1 MPGFDA
7 RLASG
12 YDPMNQTHWSRV
24 WIAFLAGCIAAFQ
37 IGKSF
42 ASLSL
47 IIDELELN
55 LIQAGLILSLF
66 SLIAACA
73 GAGFGLL
80 SDRIG
85 HLRMALCGLLISA
98 GGAFL
103 GATAASVE
111 LLLLSRLIEG
121 FGFILAIVALPSL
134 ISGSASD
141 RDRPLAMGLWGAFM
155 PAGIGASMLITP
167 LLLQWHGW
175 RGLWN
180 DMGIVIVVW
189 GIVLY
194 LAFRGAGDKSGI
206 RLGVADFVAN
216 VMRLGPLLVV
226 AGFICYSSLYQSLTA
241 FLPTILATEYGV
253 TLAGSAQ
260 LGALVVAANIVGN
273 VGAGWL
279 IGRGAV
285 PWKLLVFAFIAMGV
299 CATLVF
305 AGFSGPFAK
314 TAAGILFSAC
324 GGMFPGTA
332 FVLAAGYSVKPSHM
346 ALMAGLMLQGAGI
359 GQAIGPMMVSSVVEL
374 SGSWDYANG
383 VVIGMVTIGLICA
396 LLLRRRA

>member
-1 MPGFDA
+1 MTA
-7 RLASG
+7 
-12 YDPMNQTHWSRV
+12 THWTRV
-24 WIAFLAGCIAAFQ
+24 WVAFVAGCIGAFQ
-37 IGKSF
+37 IGKTF

-47 IIDELELN
+47 IIDELELS

-66 SLIAACA
+66 SLIAAFA

-85 HLRMALCGLLISA
+85 HLRTALTGLLVSA

-103 GATAASVE
+103 GATAAGVE

-134 ISGSASD
+134 ISGSAAD

-167 LLLQWHGW
+167 MLLEWHGW

-180 DMGIVIVVW
+180 DIGVIILLW
-189 GIVLY
+189 GAILFIT
-194 LAFRGAGDKSGI
+194 FRGAPAKSGI
-206 RLGVADFVAN
+206 QLSTADFITS

-253 TLAGSAQ
+253 TLAKSAH
-260 LGALVVAANIVGN
+260 LGALVVVANVVGN
-273 VGAGWL
+273 VTAGWL
-279 IGRGAV
+279 IGRGAI
-285 PWKLLVFAFIAMGV
+285 PWKLLTVSFLAMGV

-305 AGFSGPFAK
+305 ASFSDPLAK
-314 TAAGILFSAC
+314 TAAGILFSAF
-324 GGMFPGTA
+324 GGIFPGTA
-332 FVLAAGYSVKPSHM
+332 FVLAARYSPSPSHM

-359 GQAIGPMMVSSVVEL
+359 GQTIGPMMVSSVVEY
-374 SGSWDYANG
+374 SGRWDFANW
-383 VVIGMVTIGLICA
+383 VVVSMAAIGLICA
-396 LLLRRRA
+396 LLLRKRT